1 MCFFTPASASLHPQ
15 SATNSPA
22 KSLGPEQRQE
32 LGVQALAGAVPI
44 TELAEQ
50 AQVSRKF
57 VYQQKSIAT
66 KALDLAFKS
75 LPDDDKVLFHLPITK
90 KLLRQIILGLV
101 LICHSSLRG
110 VVEFFRDLFDFEI
123 SLTTVFNVVRGAAT
137 QARQVNDQQD
147 LSDVRAGA
155 HDEIFQ
161 SRQPVLV
168 GVDALSTYCYL
179 LSLEAH
185 RDGDTW
191 GVHLLD
197 LKKRGLNPDVFIG
210 DAGSGLRAGLK
221 AAFADSDAPCRSD
234 VFHALKE
241 VQDVATTLEN
251 KAFRAMN
258 ACNDLE
264 RKIDACQRRRL
275 PIDPS
280 LVRQFIDATK
290 EQMRAIQL
298 ADDVACLARWLQQD
312 ILALAGPSLTNRL
325 DLYNF
330 LRGELETRVA
340 QAPYLIRPLVT
351 YLKNQ
356 RDDLL
361 DFAGQLDR
369 EFDALAASTAVAP
382 ELVREL
388 FAVLTLDADNP
399 QRWYRDAP
407 LRSLLGERYFP
418 FSQALEVVRRRTVR
432 ASSVVENL
440 NSRLRDYFF
449 LRQTLGNDYLALLR
463 FFLNHRRFLRSEHP
477 ERVDKSPAELLTGQR
492 HPHWLELLGYTRF
505 SRN

>member
-1 MCFFTPASASLHPQ
+1 MIC
-15 SATNSPA
+15 PA
-22 KSLGPEQRQE
+22 KTLGSELRQE
-32 LGVQALAGAVPI
+32 LGVQALSGAVPI

-57 VYQQKSIAT
+57 VYQQKAIAAE
-66 KALDLAFKS
+66 ALDLAFHP
-75 LPDDDKVLFHLPITK
+75 LPDDDKVLVQLPVTK
-90 KLLRQIILGLV
+90 HWLRQFVLGLV
-101 LICHSSLRG
+101 LIGHCPLRSI
-110 VVEFFRDLFDFEI
+110 VELFRDFFDYDI
-123 SLTTVFNVVRGAAT
+123 SLGTVHNIVQAAVAR
-137 QARQVNDQQD
+137 ARQVNDRQD
-147 LSDVRAGA
+147 LSGVRVGA

-161 SRQPVLV
+161 NRQPVLV
-168 GVDALSTYCYL
+168 GVDALTTYCYL

-197 LKKRGLNPDVFIG
+197 LQKRGLHPDTFIG

-221 AAFADSDAPCRSD
+221 AALPDVPCRSD

-251 KAFRAMN
+251 KAYRAMN
-258 ACNDLE
+258 ACGDLE
-264 RKIDACQRRRL
+264 RKIASRERRGL
-275 PIDPS
+275 PTDHS
-280 LVRQFIDATK
+280 LVRRLVDAAR
-290 EQMRAIQL
+290 EQTQAIQL
-298 ADDVACLARWLQQD
+298 ADEVAWLARWLRQD
-312 ILALAGPSLTNRL
+312 VLALAGPCLAERC
-325 DLYNF
+325 DLYDF
-330 LRGELETRVA
+330 IRVELETRLA

-361 DFAGQLDR
+361 DFAAQLDR
-369 EFDALAASTAVAP
+369 DFAALADTAQVAP

-388 FAVLTLDADNP
+388 FAVQTLDLDNP
-399 QRWYRDAP
+399 QRWQRDSP
-407 LRSLLGERYFP
+407 LRQILGERYFP
-418 FSQALEVVRRRTVR
+418 LSQALEGIRFRTVR

-449 LRQTLGNDYLALLR
+449 LRQTLGNDYLALLQ

-477 ERVDKSPAELLTGQR
+477 ERVNKSPAELLTDR
-492 HPHWLELLGYTRF
+492 IYRTMELL
-505 SRN
+505 